1 MRFPGRSFLSVL
13 APGVST
19 GTPLSPIPE
28 IPGAP
33 DPGKLRRKIR
43 KTPLVSTL
51 ERPPGS
57 SRLTSKLREK
67 GVRDTGTVL
76 G

>member
-1 MRFPGRSFLSVL
+1 MRFPGRSLFSVV
-13 APGVST
+13 APGVGT
-19 GTPLSPIPE
+19 GTPFSPIPE

-57 SRLTSKLREK
+57 SRLTSKLRQQ
-67 GVRDTGTVL
+67 GVRDTDTVL